1 MSEGPGPDKVK
12 KEELIEIRDVN
23 MRFRYQAVLRGINL
37 EIHRGETVCII
48 GESGCGKTVMLKL
61 IIGLLHPSEGDVRFD
76 GRDIATLNG
85 KELVKMRLR
94 FGFLFQMAA
103 LFDSLT
109 VFDNVAFGLREHH
122 VCDEAQVRKIVSER
136 LQEVG
141 LPPEVESKKPA
152 ELSGGQRKR
161 VGLARALAIGPE
173 VMLYDEPT
181 TGLDP
186 IMSDVINELIL
197 QTQRS
202 KKTTG
207 VVVTH
212 DMKTVAK
219 VADRVVML
227 YPLARLGP
235 DESQVLYDGPP
246 EDLDKY
252 SDPRV
257 GQFVR
262 GEAGE
267 RLREMALLR
276 TASAPRSRVRNPR

>member
-1 MSEGPGPDKVK
+1 MSQGAVVQQAQGNG
-12 KEELIEIRDVN
+12 LIELRDVSIG
-23 MRFRYQAVLRGINL
+23 FRHQSVLRDINL
-37 EIHRGETVCII
+37 VINAGETVCVI
-48 GESGCGKTVMLKL
+48 GESGCGKTVLLKL
-61 IIGLLHPSEGDVRFD
+61 IIGLLRPSGGSIWFD
-76 GRDIATLNG
+76 GRNVSDLDG

-103 LFDSLT
+103 LFDSLS
-109 VFDNVAFGLREHH
+109 VFDNVAFSLREHH
-122 VCDEAQVRKIVSER
+122 VCDEARVRQIVAER

-141 LPPEVESKKPA
+141 LPPEIESKKPA

-186 IMSDVINELIL
+186 IMSDVTNQLIL
-197 QTQRS
+197 QTQRTQ
-202 KKTTG
+202 KATG

-227 YPLARLGP
+227 YPLDHLEP
-235 DESQVLYDGPP
+235 DEPQVLYDGQP
-246 EDLDKY
+246 ENLENC
-252 SDPRV
+252 SDSRV

-262 GEAGE
+262 GEAGG
-267 RLREMALLR
+267 RLRELALKR
-276 TASAPRSRVRNPR
+276 TISSAGRRRASFR

>member
-1 MSEGPGPDKVK
+1 MSTGTAAVI
-12 KEELIEIRDVN
+12 ELTDMS
-23 MRFRYQAVLRGINL
+23 MRFRQNAVLRDINL
-37 EIHRGETVCII
+37 TIRRGETVAII

-61 IIGLLHPSEGDVRFD
+61 MIALLKPARGTVRFD
-76 GRDIATLNG
+76 GRDMASLG
-85 KELVKMRLR
+85 EHELSKTRLK

-103 LFDSLT
+103 LFDSMT
-109 VFDNVAFGLREHH
+109 IFDNVAFGPREHNMY
-122 VCDEAQVRKIVSER
+122 DPETLARIVADR

-141 LPPEVESKKPA
+141 LPAGLEQKKPA

-161 VGLARALAIGPE
+161 VGLARALALNPE

-186 IMSDVINELIL
+186 IMSDVINQLIL
-197 QTQRS
+197 QTQS
-202 KKTTG
+202 TKKTTG

-212 DMKTVAK
+212 DMKTVYK

-227 YPLARLGP
+227 YPIGRLQA
-235 DESQVLYDGPP
+235 DEAQILFDGPP
-246 EDLDKY
+246 GALEEH

-257 GQFVR
+257 RQFVR

-267 RLREMALLR
+267 RLKEMTGR
-276 TASAPRSRVRNPR
+276 RDG

>member
-1 MSEGPGPDKVK
+1 MTRAAEAAPDPASAQAGRGPVIA
-12 KEELIEIRDVN
+12 LRDVT
-23 MRFRYQAVLRGINL
+23 MRFRQQSVLRDL
-37 EIHRGETVCII
+37 SLTVERGQTVCVI
-48 GESGCGKTVMLKL
+48 GESGCGKTVLLKL
-61 IIGLLHPSEGDVRFD
+61 MIGLLKATKGSVQFEGRE
-76 GRDIATLNG
+76 IARM
-85 KELVKMRLR
+85 KEHELTEVRLR

-109 VFDNVAFGLREHH
+109 IFDNVAFGPREHRDLDH
-122 VCDEAQVRKIVSER
+122 EAIERLVADR

-141 LPPEVESKKPA
+141 LPIGLEQKKPA

-161 VGLARALAIGPE
+161 VGLARALALDPE

-197 QTQRS
+197 QTQQI

-207 VVVTH
+207 IVVTH
-212 DMKTVAK
+212 DMKTVHK

-227 YPLARLGP
+227 YPLARLRPG
-235 DESQVLYDGPP
+235 ESQMIYDGPP
-246 EDLDKY
+246 DGLEEHPD
-252 SDPRV
+252 SRV
-257 GQFVR
+257 RQFVR

-267 RLREMALLR
+267 RLREMAAEAR
-276 TASAPRSRVRNPR
+276 RDG

>member
-1 MSEGPGPDKVK
+1 MTRAAEAAPDPATSQAGRGPVIA
-12 KEELIEIRDVN
+12 LRDVA
-23 MRFRYQAVLRGINL
+23 MRFRQQSVLRDLSLTI
-37 EIHRGETVCII
+37 ERGQTVCVI
-48 GESGCGKTVMLKL
+48 GESGCGKTVLLKL
-61 IIGLLHPSEGDVRFD
+61 MIGLLKATKGSVQFEGRE
-76 GRDIATLNG
+76 IARM
-85 KELVKMRLR
+85 KEHELTEVRLR

-109 VFDNVAFGLREHH
+109 IFDNVAFGPREHRDLDH
-122 VCDEAQVRKIVSER
+122 EAIERLVADR

-141 LPPEVESKKPA
+141 LPIGLEQKKPA

-161 VGLARALAIGPE
+161 VGLARALALDPE

-197 QTQRS
+197 QTQQT

-207 VVVTH
+207 IVVTH
-212 DMKTVAK
+212 DMKTVHK

-227 YPLARLGP
+227 YPLARLRPG
-235 DESQVLYDGPP
+235 EAQVIYDGPP
-246 EDLDKY
+246 ENLEDHA
-252 SDPRV
+252 DPRV
-257 GQFVR
+257 RQFVR

-267 RLREMALLR
+267 RLREMAAQAR
-276 TASAPRSRVRNPR
+276 QGG

>member
-1 MSEGPGPDKVK
+1 MSQGQAQSGSRGDDVI
-12 KEELIEIRDVN
+12 ELRDVN
-23 MRFRYQAVLRGINL
+23 MRFRYQTVLRDINL
-37 EIHRGETVCII
+37 TIHRGETLCVI

-61 IIGLLHPSEGDVRFD
+61 VIGLLRPSQGSVWFD
-76 GRDIATLNG
+76 GRNLAQLDG
-85 KELVKMRLR
+85 KALVKMRLR

-103 LFDSLT
+103 LFDSLS

-122 VCDEAQVRKIVSER
+122 LCDETQVRQIVADR

-141 LPPEVESKKPA
+141 LPPEVETKKPA

-197 QTQRS
+197 QTQQG

-212 DMKTVAK
+212 DMKTVSK

-227 YPLARLGP
+227 YPLSRLAPG
-235 DESQVLYDGPP
+235 ESQILYDGPAA
-246 EDLDKY
+246 DLEQ
-252 SDPRV
+252 SPDPRV

-267 RLREMALLR
+267 RLREMAQQR
-276 TASAPRSRVRNPR
+276 TALSSGRPALNPR